1 MNDTNMTRISAAV
14 PRSGS
19 RKTRTKVIRVKIMG
33 RGNPWNWLALGG
45 VDLEKEWE
53 SSRTKLIL
61 ANSDGWKEKAPT

>member
-19 RKTRTKVIRVKIMG
+19 RKTRTKVIRVKRMG

-45 VDLEKEWE
+45 VDLEKE
-53 SSRTKLIL
+53 
-61 ANSDGWKEKAPT
+61 